1 MTDAT
6 QTSRVAISTVTRKR
20 LEIQGFCDLDD
31 AVLSEVEPWLRFTP
45 ALCATLMGLGT
56 ALALPALLW
65 AVVPIA
71 ALGAIFPA
79 HPFDL
84 VYNYGLRRLTGTR
97 PLPPNGPPRRFA
109 CGMAAVW
116 LVATASAFM
125 VGATVAGYVLG
136 GVLTAVATL
145 VATAHFCIPSL
156 AYGALFGRRLRV
168 A

>member
-1 MTDAT
+1 M
-6 QTSRVAISTVTRKR
+6 AISAVMRRR

-45 ALCATLMGLGT
+45 ALCATLMGVGT
-56 ALALPALLW
+56 ALALPPLLW
-65 AVVPIA
+65 ALVPVA
-71 ALGAIFPA
+71 ALGAAFPA

-97 PLPPNGPPRRFA
+97 PLPPNGAPRRFA

-116 LVATASAFM
+116 LMATAAAFTA
-125 VGATVAGYVLG
+125 GAPVVGYVLG
-136 GVLTAVATL
+136 GVLTAVAGL
-145 VATAHFCIPSL
+145 VATTHFCIPSL
-156 AYGALFGRRLRV
+156 VYGALFGRRLRV